1 MNNNFSKPLLSIENI
16 VVKYPSSK
24 GTFFRKNKNTF
35 NAVDDVSLDVYPGES
50 VGLVG
55 ESGCGK
61 TTLSRTAVKL
71 IQPTSGKIFFDG
83 IDIASK
89 KEKEIK
95 HLRRYFQIIFQDP
108 YASLNPKMT
117 LFSILSEPLKEF
129 GLTDKKNMLS
139 EISALLET
147 VGLSPKSIKKYP
159 HEFSGG
165 QRQRIAIA
173 RALACKPK
181 LLIADE
187 PVSALDV
194 SVQAQIINLLSDLQT
209 QMNLSI
215 LFVSHNL
222 AVVKHICSRVIVM
235 KDGKIV
241 ESNSTEE
248 IFNNPSSNYTKTLI
262 SSIPIPDPAF
272 RFKSEKNKI

>member
-1 MNNNFSKPLLSIENI
+1 MRNIQLKPLLSIENI

-24 GTFFRKNKNTF
+24 KKFFRRSKNTF
-35 NAVDDVSLDVYPGES
+35 NAVNNVSLEVFSGES

-61 TTLSRTAVKL
+61 TTLSRAAVKL
-71 IQPTSGKIFFDG
+71 IQPTSGKIFFNG
-83 IDIASK
+83 IEIASK

-95 HLRRYFQIIFQDP
+95 RLRQYFQIIFQDP

-117 LFSILSEPLKEF
+117 LFSILSEPIKEF
-129 GLTDKKNMLS
+129 GITDKKNMLL
-139 EISALLET
+139 EISALLEM

-173 RALACKPK
+173 RALASKPK

-194 SVQAQIINLLSDLQT
+194 SVQAQIINLLSDLQK

-222 AVVKHICSRVIVM
+222 AVVKHLCSRIIVM
-235 KDGKIV
+235 KDGRVV
-241 ESNSTEE
+241 ESNSTDE
-248 IFNNPSSNYTKTLI
+248 IFNNPASSYTKHLI

-272 RFKSEKNKI
+272 RFKTYKNTL